1 MKIASKW
8 IVFSIV
14 ATGTFMATL
23 DSSIVNVAL
32 PSLGREFVAGVDE
45 LKWVVTA
52 YLLAISGTL
61 PSFGRLGDIV
71 GRSRIY
77 AMGFVTFVLGSALC
91 GLAPSLGFLVGARV
105 VQALGASMLMSNGMA
120 IVVSTFPPTERGRVL
135 GLTGSAVSAGS
146 LTGPTIGGI
155 LVGTVGW
162 RWIFFVNLPI
172 GLAAYFIGK
181 KLLPAFERRDEKFDF
196 VGGALFAGGV
206 TALLLGLSFAN
217 DLGFGSPVILALIA
231 SAVGLLG
238 AFMMVERKVPHPV
251 INLELFKN
259 RLFSFGNLAGFISF
273 VAIFFAMF
281 LMPFYLTKVLGL
293 EPGRVGLL
301 MTPFPAAMI
310 LVAPISGWLSDRI
323 GPSILTTGGMGVIAL
338 GLFILSRLT
347 PESSL
352 IEAALSMALVGTGT
366 GLFQSPN
373 NSSVMGSV
381 PPRASGVAGGMLA
394 TVRNIGMMTGVALA
408 ASILSAQLPPL
419 PMAEIT
425 PEAFLR
431 AFSQTLQVSAL
442 IATLGIAVATV
453 RGREARKS
461 TSKQAR

>member
-32 PSLGREFVAGVDE
+32 PSLVRQFGAGVNE
-45 LKWVVTA
+45 LKWVVTV
-52 YLLAISGTL
+52 YLLTISATL
-61 PSFGRLGDIV
+61 PAFGRLGDLA

-77 AMGFVTFVLGSALC
+77 AMGLVTFVLGSALC
-91 GLAPSLGFLVGARV
+91 GLAPSLEFLVGARV
-105 VQALGASMLMSNGMA
+105 IQALGASMAMSNGMA
-120 IVVSTFPPTERGRVL
+120 IIVSTFPPTERGRVL
-135 GLTGSAVSAGS
+135 GLSGSVVSAGS
-146 LTGPTIGGI
+146 LTGPTLGGI

-172 GLAAYFIGK
+172 GLAAYFIGR
-181 KLLPAFERRDEKFDF
+181 KLLPGFEKRAEKFDF
-196 VGGALFAGGV
+196 AGSALFAGGV
-206 TALLLGLSFAN
+206 TALLLGLSFAS

-231 SAVGLLG
+231 AAIGLLG
-238 AFMMVERKVPHPV
+238 AFIAVERRVPYPV

-259 RLFSFGNLAGFISF
+259 RLFFFGNLAGLISF
-273 VAIFFAMF
+273 VAIFFAIF
-281 LMPFYLTKVLGL
+281 LMPFYLTNVLGL

-301 MTPFPAAMI
+301 MTPFPASMI
-310 LVAPISGWLSDRI
+310 LVAPISGWLSDRM
-323 GPSILTTGGMGVIAL
+323 GPSLLTTGGMAVIAL
-338 GLFILSRLT
+338 GLFVLSQLT

-352 IEAALSMALVGTGT
+352 VAVALSLALVGTGT

-381 PPRASGVAGGMLA
+381 SPRTSGVASGMLA

-408 ASILSAQLPPL
+408 ASILSFKLPPL

-425 PEAFLR
+425 PEAFVR
-431 AFSQTLQVSAL
+431 AFSQTLQVGAV
-442 IATLGIAVATV
+442 IATAGIAVATV
-453 RGREARKS
+453 RGREALRKS
-461 TSKQAR
+461 D